1 MLESGSNRVG
11 ALDFQSTLNYQG
23 RHQAA
28 SLDELHRASEAVAAG
43 ERIPQELDAA
53 EIYGL
58 SRTEA
63 RERIDRTVDSIIQ
76 NFHSAAEQAQLTE
89 HQRSALWGNE
99 ILHPGAFDEYQSTMS
114 SRPQDPALAP
124 EYHQSPEQDAPD
136 HGPGL
141 S

>member
-1 MLESGSNRVG
+1 M
-11 ALDFQSTLNYQG
+11 ALDWDGTRGATFANC
-23 RHQAA
+23 
-28 SLDELHRASEAVAAG
+28 
-43 ERIPQELDAA
+43 LDAA

-99 ILHPGAFDEYQSTMS
+99 ILHPGAFDGYQSTMS

-136 HGPGL
+136 HGLGL